1 MADETTTNTKTGS
14 KTYAAKQAISG
25 VATDGGR
32 KDLIAGDVIP
42 KCDPKVLADLIKRG
56 LVVEV

>member
-1 MADETTTNTKTGS
+1 MADETTTKAGG

-25 VATDGGR
+25 IATDGGR
-32 KDLIAGDVIP
+32 KDLVSGDVVP

-56 LVVEV
+56 LVGEV